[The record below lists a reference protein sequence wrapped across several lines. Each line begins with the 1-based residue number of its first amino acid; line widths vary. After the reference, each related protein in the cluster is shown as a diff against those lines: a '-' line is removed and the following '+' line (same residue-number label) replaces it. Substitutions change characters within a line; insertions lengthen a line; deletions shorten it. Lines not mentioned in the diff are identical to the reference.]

1 VVRADKR
8 GNSVIYSMAPPDMA
22 ELMAVARKVLTGL
35 LNDQVSM
42 LEDPRATG
50 GAAPRAAG

>member
-8 GNSVIYSMAPPDMA
+8 GNSVIYSMASPDMA